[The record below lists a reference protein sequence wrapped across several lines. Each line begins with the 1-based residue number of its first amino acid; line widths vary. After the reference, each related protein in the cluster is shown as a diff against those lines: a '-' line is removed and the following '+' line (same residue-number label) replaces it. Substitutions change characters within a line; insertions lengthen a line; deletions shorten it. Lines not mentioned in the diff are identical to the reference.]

1 MMVKTT
7 IGVRLGFGVGIGE
20 GIGVGGRDIVGA
32 EVGSGMQFHTV
43 KSHGPLATAQLPQDA
58 SHTPEKLQVEQK
70 YCAQ

>member
-1 MMVKTT
+1 MVKTT
-7 IGVRLGFGVGIGE
+7 SGVRLGFGVG
-20 GIGVGGRDIVGA
+20 GRDNVGA
-32 EVGSGMQFHTV
+32 EVGSGTQFHIV